1 MLRVKWRCEMLGRVN
16 LVVAEFKEGNAR
28 AGNRAF
34 ESRRELFDSGFD
46 GSSRIFVV
54 SALVLY
60 LCGFLTVSADWIL
73 LVSGAEAGEASDAG
87 RGRVASLM
95 ASNKG

>member
-1 MLRVKWRCEMLGRVN
+1 MLRVEWRCEVLGRVN

-34 ESRRELFDSGFD
+34 ESRWELFASGFD

-60 LCGFLTVSADWIL
+60 GCLVVSANPLL
-73 LVSGAEAGEASDAG
+73 LVSGAETGETSDAG